1 MDIVIP
7 IVFPDYLIAVN
18 TPPIEIQLPHKF
30 LGRDVFPPMIRIP
43 GTNNKLPELGHAGV
57 LMIDGEHGTTKYF
70 EYGRYDRAALGVTRQ
85 VTIPNVVI
93 TANGRPTDKSLCNTL
108 HRISRGAGQG
118 GRISGAYIELP
129 SGGFNAM
136 LAYSQKRVGAN
147 KDPQREPYHLLSH
160 SCIHFVK
167 EVMEA
172 GGVDT
177 PVMIDPRPIGYMD
190 RVRDRFPDLDYALK
204 GNTLSIKDIN
214 LPGSPRA
221 QRPVDRRGRK

>member
-18 TPPIEIQLPHKF
+18 TPPIEIQLPHRF

-43 GTNNKLPELGHAGV
+43 GSDNKVPELGHAGV
-57 LMIDGEHGTTKYF
+57 LFIDGKKGITKYF

-85 VTIPNVVI
+85 VTIPDVVM
-93 TANGRPTDKSLCNTL
+93 APNGHPTYRSLCITL

-118 GRISGAYIELP
+118 GRISGAYIQLP
-129 SGGFNAM
+129 TGGFNAM

-147 KDPQREPYHLLSH
+147 KDPQREPYHLLSN

-167 EVMEA
+167 EVMEV

-177 PVMIDPRPIGYMD
+177 PVMIDPRPIGYVD
-190 RVRDRFPDLDYALK
+190 RIRARLLALDYTPK
-204 GNTLSIKDIN
+204 GNILSIANIKLVGAPDGQHRPA
-214 LPGSPRA
+214 PGKR
-221 QRPVDRRGRK
+221 Q